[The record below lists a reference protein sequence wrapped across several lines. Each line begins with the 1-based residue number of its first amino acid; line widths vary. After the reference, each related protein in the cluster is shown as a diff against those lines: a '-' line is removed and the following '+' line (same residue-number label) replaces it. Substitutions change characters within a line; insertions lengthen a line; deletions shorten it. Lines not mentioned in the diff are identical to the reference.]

1 MATTWCVSV
10 KDEYGET
17 IAADEWITGGAPRNP
32 ELAAAHRVSMVHLPD
47 DSSHRHMAPNPTDQ
61 GLSDIEDE
69 LDSLNLGATD
79 RAVDASGR
87 QRIDDSIAMRQ
98 GGAPTGSRLAMLRS
112 PRSGGPNNEN
122 VSAVL
127 DRIQS
132 EGCLCSDKDDHLCP
146 HGGPV
151 GVNLAFMERPS
162 PPPDPNARYSPCP
175 GYEGDDAMH

>member
-1 MATTWCVSV
+1 V
-10 KDEYGET
+10 
-17 IAADEWITGGAPRNP
+17 
-32 ELAAAHRVSMVHLPD
+32 LLLFLLFFHL
-47 DSSHRHMAPNPTDQ
+47 RRAPNPTDQ

-87 QRIDDSIAMRQ
+87 QRIDDSIAYVVGFGFWFGFRLAPGFSAATVCLLFYSSPHVHRHHHDSMRQ

-132 EGCLCSDKDDHLCP
+132 EGCLCSDKDNHLCP